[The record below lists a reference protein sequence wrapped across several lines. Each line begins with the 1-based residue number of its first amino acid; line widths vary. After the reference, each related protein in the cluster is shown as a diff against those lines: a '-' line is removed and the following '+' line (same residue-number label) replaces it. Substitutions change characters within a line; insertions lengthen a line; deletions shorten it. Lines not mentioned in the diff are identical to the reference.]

1 MKLNF
6 SIILSYIFYRKRD
19 RILPINDT
27 LEPENEGSS
36 IIYDIKEWSRNETSS
51 SYIEESFVEPE
62 DIIRSIIIPINSN

>member
-27 LEPENEGSS
+27 VEPEHEGSS
-36 IIYDIKEWSRNETSS
+36 IIYNIKEWTQNESA
-51 SYIEESFVEPE
+51 YIDDYLVEPE
-62 DIIRSIIIPINSN
+62 DIIQPILPVNSN